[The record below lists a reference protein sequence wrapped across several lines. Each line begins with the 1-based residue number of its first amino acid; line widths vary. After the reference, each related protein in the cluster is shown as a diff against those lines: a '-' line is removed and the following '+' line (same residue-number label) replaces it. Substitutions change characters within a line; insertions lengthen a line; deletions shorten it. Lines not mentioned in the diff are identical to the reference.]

1 MLAIAFSR
9 VGVVFQHNSH
19 ALLCY
24 YAPLLCSFR
33 IIYAAA
39 VLLLLWT
46 VACIWI
52 VGFACKFCSAGLS
65 TNQLVVFFSH
75 TKSTLTTSTSQPVVL
90 FSHNK
95 SAPATSHSQPNKS
108 GGAKHASIAAGH
120 CLARS
125 WQQDLN
131 EFHKMYV
138 FSLGNCLHILGFSI
152 LQSFFHTLSSVV
164 TMYTFNS
171 LHRPSLQLQSTQWH
185 PHHTCIHTN
194 RFTIHFGPVSMEF
207 VQPRGPWLQYVLVRS
222 WRFVPHQAG
231 HDPEK
236 TRDRHPTISI
246 KGHSSFC
253 W

>member
-1 MLAIAFSR
+1 MIRCCVSAQFPCIVCLMK
-9 VGVVFQHNSH
+9 
-19 ALLCY
+19 ALSLVCRCTWGIPYVIMHLY
-24 YAPLLCSFR
+24 YVHSGSY
-33 IIYAAA
+33 IY
-39 VLLLLWT
+39 VLLLLLWT

-52 VGFACKFCSAGLS
+52 VSFLGRQTCLNSCCTFLDSAS
-65 TNQLVVFFSH
+65 FN
-75 TKSTLTTSTSQPVVL
+75 P
-90 FSHNK
+90 
-95 SAPATSHSQPNKS
+95 
-108 GGAKHASIAAGH
+108 
-120 CLARS
+120 
-125 WQQDLN
+125 
-131 EFHKMYV
+131 FH
-138 FSLGNCLHILGFSI
+138 I
-152 LQSFFHTLSSVV
+152 LSSVA

-171 LHRPSLQLQSTQWH
+171 LHHPSLQLQSTQWH